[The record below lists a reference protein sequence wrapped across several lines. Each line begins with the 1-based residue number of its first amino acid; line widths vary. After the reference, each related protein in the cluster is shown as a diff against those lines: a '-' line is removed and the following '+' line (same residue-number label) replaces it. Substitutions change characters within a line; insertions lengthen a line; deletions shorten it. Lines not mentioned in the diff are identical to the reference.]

1 MKNHVLLFTAVLS
14 IACGDSSR
22 KQLPTGNVPVARS
35 TATATGSPAASPKRS
50 VLDDP
55 LINARSLI
63 RDDDKGEQWAD
74 EKDPRVQP
82 AAKRIESISKHTGE
96 TASVVMLAIDG
107 TASRVKVTRVQLL
120 VDVDDASAKGT
131 LKRGQGTSFGMD
143 VWEWAMSK
151 YKRK

>member
-1 MKNHVLLFTAVLS
+1 MKNHVLVFVALLL

-22 KQLPTGNVPVARS
+22 KPVSNGDTPGASS
-35 TATATGSPAASPKRS
+35 TPVVTNSPAASPKRS

-55 LINARSLI
+55 VINARTLI
-63 RDDDKGEQWAD
+63 RDDDKATQWAD

-107 TASRVKVTRVQLL
+107 AASRLKVTRVQLL
-120 VDVDDASAKGT
+120 VDVDDALAKGT
-131 LKRGQGTSFGMD
+131 LKRGQGTTLGMD
-143 VWEWAMSK
+143 VWAWAMSK